1 MMLEPSTLPLSE
13 AAVPETTTRTLR
25 TLSLDSH
32 TLILPCLLYA
42 LEFKQAHT
50 YTQLFR
56 SL

>member
-1 MMLEPSTLPLSE
+1 MLEPSTLPLSE

-32 TLILPCLLYA
+32 TLIPPCLLYA